1 MVAKIVTVVGAT
13 GAQGKGVVSA
23 FLNNPAYKVRA
34 ITRNTTSAAAQA
46 LAASGAEVV
55 QADIESPA
63 SLDAAFAG
71 SSIIFA
77 VTNFFEPFAAHQSAA
92 KAMDVELQQGINLAN
107 AAAAVPGLEHYIWS
121 TLPNVMAI
129 SNGKYLVPHFEG
141 KNKID
146 AYIRT
151 QLPALLEKTT
161 FLWVTWYHSNYAF
174 PMFTPYSIPTAGKY
188 IQLANYG
195 PETVIK
201 TIGDVSVNIAPFV
214 KAIVSQPEKTA
225 KGAIV
230 LASTETRAAGEM
242 LQAWA
247 KTKGVQAQM
256 VRVDSK
262 TFFDV
267 WPLWAEE
274 MGVMMEFWEEYG
286 DKSWTDPEA
295 KKLVTAKELGIEGE
309 FQSLEEGYKTLE
321 L

>member
-1 MVAKIVTVVGAT
+1 MSPKIVTVVGAT

-34 ITRNTTSAAAQA
+34 ITRNTTSTAALA

-63 SLDAAFAG
+63 SLAAAFAG
-71 SSIIFA
+71 SSIIFG
-77 VTNFFEPFAAHQSAA
+77 VTNFFEPFAAHSSPV
-92 KAMDVELQQGINLAN
+92 KAMEVELQQGINLAN
-107 AAAAVPGLEHYIWS
+107 AAAAVPELENYIWS
-121 TLPNVMAI
+121 TLPNGMAI
-129 SNGKYLVPHFEG
+129 SNGKYLIPHFEA

-161 FLWVTWYHSNYAF
+161 FLWVTWYHSNYTF
-174 PMFTPYSIPTAGKY
+174 PMFTPYFIPTAGKY
-188 IQLANYG
+188 IQLANYS
-195 PETVIK
+195 PETPIE

-214 KAIVSQPEKTA
+214 KAIVAQPEKTA

-230 LASTETRAAGEM
+230 LGATETRAAGEM
-242 LQAWA
+242 LQTWA
-247 KTKGVQAQM
+247 SVKGVRAQQ

-262 TFFDV
+262 TFNEV

-274 MGVMMEFWEEYG
+274 MGVMMEFWDEYKE
-286 DKSWTDPEA
+286 KSWTDEEA
-295 KKLVTAKELGIEGE
+295 RIVTAGELGIEGE
-309 FQSLEEGYKTLE
+309 FESLEEGFKTLE
-321 L
+321 I